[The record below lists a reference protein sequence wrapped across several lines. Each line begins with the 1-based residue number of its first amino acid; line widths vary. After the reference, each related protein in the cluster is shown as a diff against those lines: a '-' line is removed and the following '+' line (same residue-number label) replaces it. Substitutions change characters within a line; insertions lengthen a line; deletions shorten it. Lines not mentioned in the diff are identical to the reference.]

1 MIPNANSRK
10 PPFASAET
18 LFSMG
23 QPPGSAFTPQHSIHK
38 IMPFEQFRR
47 LDPDTKN
54 SEILRLLPLLTPFA
68 NDFVGLRHKIDKAFS
83 QLEDIE
89 NAKRNLLHNHNN
101 NNNINNTINNINNN
115 SLFSFPGDDA
125 SSYSYASPQIQEQP
139 IPDPFII
146 SKSRILNK
154 RVTLN
159 VGGVRHE
166 VLWKMLEQIPNS
178 RLGLLSKARTH

>member
-1 MIPNANSRK
+1 M
-10 PPFASAET
+10 F
-18 LFSMG
+18 
-23 QPPGSAFTPQHSIHK
+23 
-38 IMPFEQFRR
+38 R

-125 SSYSYASPQIQEQP
+125 SSYSYASKIMFIGGICEVRNNKIIDLNGHLRFLHSDIFQELP
-139 IPDPFII
+139 
-146 SKSRILNK
+146 STIL
-154 RVTLN
+154 V
-159 VGGVRHE
+159 
-166 VLWKMLEQIPNS
+166 
-178 RLGLLSKARTH
+178 